1 MVEKPNFPSK
11 SHEVK
16 LSANMLLT
24 SPLLYWVFVCLSGCL
39 WGQSG
44 MWIQM
49 SCSNRLNNFKPL
61 CGLWK
66 WIRLKWIRA
75 ILILNEWV
83 HMGLIWLYIET
94 HIKITSLVNSDCF
107 PCRQAYPVSLFS
119 SAHGACFPLNLHYWQ
134 VKELNKKWYHFCSGL
149 NGCTNNRSV
158 MHLACEV
165 SRERSCV

>member
-1 MVEKPNFPSK
+1 MSDAPGFYPFAWHPGASGQLLSLQAMGMCDIQPRSTAAAFRDAFKKGNLVSKRNLEHSMSTPSSKRRYSWKPNFPSK

-24 SPLLYWVFVCLSGCL
+24 SPLLYWVFVCLCGCL

-83 HMGLIWLYIET
+83 HMGLI
-94 HIKITSLVNSDCF
+94 
-107 PCRQAYPVSLFS
+107 
-119 SAHGACFPLNLHYWQ
+119 
-134 VKELNKKWYHFCSGL
+134 
-149 NGCTNNRSV
+149 
-158 MHLACEV
+158 
-165 SRERSCV
+165 